1 MIRTLSVSRVYGN
14 PEQPRK
20 YFDPAKLTELAESI
34 KREGLLQP
42 IKVRPDGDGRFMVVC
57 GERRLRAHQ
66 IAGIKTIRADVVS
79 PGELDDVTLGIQA
92 IVENL
97 QRADITPLEEAAAF
111 QRMLDQGISAEDL
124 AQRLGMKQV
133 FRIFERTTLLN
144 LREEYQDLLR
154 KKILSNAQAY
164 EMSRLPPHL
173 QDRLFALIRDDQC
186 DTYKKLRDAAFAL
199 AEAEKQVELFAP
211 PAPPSPQDLRQ
222 QATLKVSVERTV
234 LFIRKCFDEN
244 GEVPAAR
251 TLNPQDAMGLAELLE
266 LARRDLAKI
275 ESALRKS
282 AIARAH

>member
-1 MIRTLSVSRVYGN
+1 MIRTLSVSRVFGN

-34 KREGLLQP
+34 QREGLLQP
-42 IKVRPDGDGRFMVVC
+42 IKVRPDGNGRFMVVC
-57 GERRLRAHQ
+57 GERRLRAHE

-79 PGELDDVTLGIQA
+79 AEELDDVTLGIQA

-111 QRMLDQGISAEDL
+111 QRMLDQGIAAEDL
-124 AQRLGMKQV
+124 AKRLGMKQV

-144 LREEYQDLLR
+144 LRAEYQELLR

-173 QDRLFALIRDDQC
+173 QDRLFALIRDDKC

-199 AEAEKQVELFAP
+199 AEAEKQVEMFAP
-211 PAPPSPQDLRQ
+211 PAPPSAQDLKRH
-222 QATLKVSVERTV
+222 ATLEEGVERTLALV
-234 LFIRKCFDEN
+234 RKCFDDE
-244 GEVPAAR
+244 GGVPAAA
-251 TLNPQDAMGLAELLE
+251 TLDPPRCLRLADLLE
-266 LARRDLAKI
+266 LARRDLGKI

>member
-20 YFDPAKLTELAESI
+20 YFDEAKLTELAASI
-34 KREGLLQP
+34 QREGLLQP

-66 IAGIKTIRADVVS
+66 MAGIKTIRADVVDD
-79 PGELDDVTLGIQA
+79 LDDVTLGIQA

-222 QATLKVSVERTV
+222 QATLKGSVERTV

-266 LARRDLAKI
+266 LARRDLGRIA
-275 ESALRKS
+275 SALRKS

>member
-1 MIRTLSVSRVYGN
+1 MIRNLSVSRVYGN

-20 YFDPAKLTELAESI
+20 YFDEAKLTELAESI
-34 KREGLLQP
+34 QREGLLQP
-42 IKVRPDGDGRFMVVC
+42 IKVRPDGSGRFMVVC

-66 IAGIKTIRADVVS
+66 IAGLKTIRADVVS
-79 PGELDDVTLGIQA
+79 ADALDDISLGIQA

-144 LREEYQDLLR
+144 LRAEYQDLLR

-211 PAPPSPQDLRQ
+211 PAPPSPQDLRH

-266 LARRDLAKI
+266 LARRDLGRI

>member
-1 MIRTLSVSRVYGN
+1 MIRNLNVSRVYGN
-14 PEQPRK
+14 PDQPRK

-34 KREGLLQP
+34 QREGLLQP
-42 IKVRPDGDGRFMVVC
+42 IKVRPDGTGRYMVVC
-57 GERRLRAHQ
+57 GERRLRAHE
-66 IAGIKTIRADVVS
+66 IAGIKTIRADVVD
-79 PGELDDVTLGIQA
+79 ELDDVTLGIQA

-124 AQRLGMKQV
+124 AKRLGMKQV

-144 LREEYQDLLR
+144 LREEYQELLR

-173 QDRLFALIRDDQC
+173 QDRLFALIRDDKC

-199 AEAEKQVELFAP
+199 AEAEKQVEMFAP
-211 PAPPSPQDLRQ
+211 PAPPSPQDLKRH
-222 QATLKVSVERTV
+222 ATLEVSVERTL
-234 LFIRKCFDEN
+234 LFIRKCFDDD
-244 GEVPAAR
+244 GGVPAAA
-251 TLNPQDAMGLAELLE
+251 TMDPQSCHRLADLLE
-266 LARRDLAKI
+266 LARRDLGKI

>member
-1 MIRTLSVSRVYGN
+1 MIRNLSVSRVYGN
-14 PEQPRK
+14 PDQPRK

-34 KREGLLQP
+34 QREGLLQP
-42 IKVRPDGDGRFMVVC
+42 IKVRPDGSGRFMVVC
-57 GERRLRAHQ
+57 GERRLRAHE
-66 IAGIKTIRADVVS
+66 IAGIKTIRADVVE
-79 PGELDDVTLGIQA
+79 ELDDVTLGIQA

-124 AQRLGMKQV
+124 AKRLGMKQV
-133 FRIFERTTLLN
+133 FRIYERTTLLN
-144 LREEYQDLLR
+144 LRAEYQDLLR

-173 QDRLFALIRDDQC
+173 QDRLFTLIRDDKC

-199 AEAEKQVELFAP
+199 AEAEKQVEMFAP
-211 PAPPSPQDLRQ
+211 PAPPSPQDLKRH
-222 QATLKVSVERTV
+222 ATLEVSVMRT
-234 LFIRKCFDEN
+234 LELIRKCFDED
-244 GEVPAAR
+244 GSVPAAA
-251 TLNPQDAMGLAELLE
+251 TLDPPSCLRLADLLE
-266 LARRDLAKI
+266 LARRDLGKI

>member
-1 MIRTLSVSRVYGN
+1 MIRNLSVSRVYGN

-20 YFDPAKLTELAESI
+20 FFDPAKLTELAESI
-34 KREGLLQP
+34 QREGLLQP
-42 IKVRPDGDGRFMVVC
+42 IKVRPDGNGRFMVVC
-57 GERRLRAHQ
+57 GERRLRAHE
-66 IAGIKTIRADVVS
+66 IAGIKTIRADVVE
-79 PGELDDVTLGIQA
+79 ELDDVTLGIQA

-124 AQRLGMKQV
+124 AKRLGMKQV

-144 LREEYQDLLR
+144 LRAEYQDLLR

-173 QDRLFALIRDDQC
+173 QDRLFTLIRDDKC

-199 AEAEKQVELFAP
+199 AEAEKQVEMFAP
-211 PAPPSPQDLRQ
+211 PAPPSPQDLKRHT
-222 QATLKVSVERTV
+222 TLEEGVERTLALV
-234 LFIRKCFDEN
+234 RKCFDDD
-244 GEVPAAR
+244 GSVPAAA
-251 TLNPQDAMGLAELLE
+251 TLDPPSCHRLADLLE
-266 LARRDLAKI
+266 LARRDLGKI

>member
-1 MIRTLSVSRVYGN
+1 MIRNLSVSRVYGN
-14 PEQPRK
+14 PDQPRK

-34 KREGLLQP
+34 QREGLLQP
-42 IKVRPDGDGRFMVVC
+42 IKVRPDGNGRFMVVC
-57 GERRLRAHQ
+57 GERRLRAHE
-66 IAGIKTIRADVVS
+66 IAGIKTIRADVVD
-79 PGELDDVTLGIQA
+79 ELDDVTLGIQA

-111 QRMLDQGISAEDL
+111 QRMLDQGIAAEDL
-124 AQRLGMKQV
+124 AKRLGMKQV

-144 LREEYQDLLR
+144 LRAEYQDLLR

-173 QDRLFALIRDDQC
+173 QDRLFVLIRDDKC

-199 AEAEKQVELFAP
+199 AEAEKQQEMFAP
-211 PAPPSPQDLRQ
+211 PAPPSPQDLKRH
-222 QATLKVSVERTV
+222 ATLEEGVERTLALV
-234 LFIRKCFDEN
+234 KKCFADD
-244 GEVPAAR
+244 GSIPAAA
-251 TLNPQDAMGLAELLE
+251 TLDPPSCHRLADLLE
-266 LARRDLAKI
+266 LARRDLGKI

>member
-1 MIRTLSVSRVYGN
+1 MIRNLSVSRVYGN

-34 KREGLLQP
+34 QREGLLQP
-42 IKVRPDGDGRFMVVC
+42 IKVRPDGSGRFMVVC
-57 GERRLRAHQ
+57 GERRLRAHE
-66 IAGIKTIRADVVS
+66 IAGIKTIRADVVE
-79 PGELDDVTLGIQA
+79 ELDDVTLGIQA

-97 QRADITPLEEAAAF
+97 QRAEITPLEEAAAF
-111 QRMLDQGISAEDL
+111 QRMLDQGITAEDL
-124 AQRLGMKQV
+124 AKRLGMKQV

-154 KKILSNAQAY
+154 KRVLSNAQAY

-173 QDRLFALIRDDQC
+173 QDRLFTLIRDDKC
-186 DTYKKLRDAAFAL
+186 DTYKKLRDAAYAL

-211 PAPPSPQDLRQ
+211 PAHPSPQDLKRH
-222 QATLKVSVERTV
+222 ATLEEGVERTLALV
-234 LFIRKCFDEN
+234 RKCFDDD
-244 GEVPAAR
+244 GGVPAAA
-251 TLNPQDAMGLAELLE
+251 TLDPPSCHRLADLLE
-266 LARRDLAKI
+266 LARRDLGKI

>member
-1 MIRTLSVSRVYGN
+1 MIRNLSVSRVYGN

-34 KREGLLQP
+34 QREGLLQP
-42 IKVRPDGDGRFMVVC
+42 IKVRPDGNGRYMVVC
-57 GERRLRAHQ
+57 GERRLRAHE
-66 IAGIKTIRADVVS
+66 IAGIKTIRADVVE
-79 PGELDDVTLGIQA
+79 ELDDVTLGIQA

-124 AQRLGMKQV
+124 AKRLGMKQV

-164 EMSRLPPHL
+164 EMSHLPPHL
-173 QDRLFALIRDDQC
+173 QDRLFALIRDDKC

-199 AEAEKQVELFAP
+199 AEAEKQVEMFAP
-211 PAPPSPQDLRQ
+211 PAPPSPQDLKRH
-222 QATLKVSVERTV
+222 ATLEEGVERTLALV
-234 LFIRKCFDEN
+234 RKCFDDD
-244 GEVPAAR
+244 GSVPAAA
-251 TLNPQDAMGLAELLE
+251 TLDPPSCHRLAGLLE
-266 LARRDLAKI
+266 LARRDLGKI